1 MKDLIKK
8 MMQESI
14 WKQIAKD
21 FQEFTI
27 KHCET
32 LNKKEQIVFANLIN
46 TGDEYSQAILENLWR
61 EFEVEGCSEKRL
73 KELFDIE
80 VKKLTE
86 GVNI

>member
-8 MMQESI
+8 MVQESI
-14 WKQIAKD
+14 WEQIAKD
-21 FQEFTI
+21 FHQFTV

-32 LNKKEQIVFANLIN
+32 LNDKEQIVFANLIN
-46 TGDEYSQAILENLWR
+46 TGDEYSRAILENLWR

>member
-1 MKDLIKK
+1 MNDLIMKLVK
-8 MMQESI
+8 ESI
-14 WKQIAKD
+14 WIQVQKD
-21 FQEFTI
+21 FHEFTI

-46 TGDEYSQAILENLWR
+46 SGDEYSHAILENLWR

-80 VKKLTE
+80 LKKLTE
-86 GVNI
+86 GVSI

>member
-8 MMQESI
+8 MVQESI
-14 WKQIAKD
+14 WEQIAKD
-21 FQEFTI
+21 FHEFTI
-27 KHCET
+27 KHCDT

-46 TGDEYSQAILENLWR
+46 TGDEYSHAILENLWKK
-61 EFEVEGCSEKRL
+61 FEVEGCSEKRL